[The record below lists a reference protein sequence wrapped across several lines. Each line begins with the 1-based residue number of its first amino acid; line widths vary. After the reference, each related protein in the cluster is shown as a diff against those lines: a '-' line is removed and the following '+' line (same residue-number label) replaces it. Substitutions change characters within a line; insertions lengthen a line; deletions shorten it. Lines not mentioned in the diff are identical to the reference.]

1 MENLFTKTI
10 TTRLEEEYFFITF
23 VFILQDES
31 YSHIMCNN
39 NWCLFLRLHNILSE
53 RLTKMYNQAVILANE
68 ETKDKKE
75 RKDSTAVALRLKPKS
90 KTIIISHM
98 SAEISAPKT
107 FEPQRQMSPWTFEPQ
122 TKDKKERQDS
132 TAVGLRLQPKSK
144 AIIISH
150 LSTKDILIPKY
161 ICAQSLKYN

>member
-1 MENLFTKTI
+1 
-10 TTRLEEEYFFITF
+10 
-23 VFILQDES
+23 
-31 YSHIMCNN
+31 
-39 NWCLFLRLHNILSE
+39 
-53 RLTKMYNQAVILANE
+53 MYNQAVILANE

-98 SAEISAPKT
+98 SESVEISAPKT

-122 TKDKKERQDS
+122 TKDKKERKDS

-150 LSTKDILIPKY
+150 LSPEIWAPKTFEP
-161 ICAQSLKYN
+161 

>member
-1 MENLFTKTI
+1 MENLPTKTI
-10 TTRLEEEYFFITF
+10 TKRLKEEYFFITF

-98 SAEISAPKT
+98 SVEISAPKT

-122 TKDKKERQDS
+122 TKDKKERKDS
-132 TAVGLRLQPKSK
+132 MAVGLRLQPKSK

-150 LSTKDILIPKY
+150 LSPGI
-161 ICAQSLKYN
+161 

>member
-1 MENLFTKTI
+1 
-10 TTRLEEEYFFITF
+10 
-23 VFILQDES
+23 
-31 YSHIMCNN
+31 
-39 NWCLFLRLHNILSE
+39 
-53 RLTKMYNQAVILANE
+53 MYNQAVILANE

-90 KTIIISHM
+90 KTLIISHM
-98 SAEISAPKT
+98 SVEISAPKT

-122 TKDKKERQDS
+122 TKDKKERKDS

-150 LSTKDILIPKY
+150 LSTKDIWSLNTFVPKVSNTIDPRHLSPKY
-161 ICAQSLKYN
+161 N

>member
-1 MENLFTKTI
+1 
-10 TTRLEEEYFFITF
+10 
-23 VFILQDES
+23 
-31 YSHIMCNN
+31 
-39 NWCLFLRLHNILSE
+39 
-53 RLTKMYNQAVILANE
+53 MYNQAVILANE

-90 KTIIISHM
+90 KTIIISHL

-122 TKDKKERQDS
+122 TKDKKERKDS
-132 TAVGLRLQPKSK
+132 MAVGLRLQPKSK

-150 LSTKDILIPKY
+150 MSTKDI
-161 ICAQSLKYN
+161 